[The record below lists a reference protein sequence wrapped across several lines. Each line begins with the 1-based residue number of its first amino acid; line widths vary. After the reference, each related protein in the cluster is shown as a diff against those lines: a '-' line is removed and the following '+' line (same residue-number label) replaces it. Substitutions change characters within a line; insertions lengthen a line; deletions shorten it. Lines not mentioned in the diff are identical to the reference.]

1 MHPMLMEFLV
11 NKFQAPSCNPNHA
24 QLIFTTHNTTLLN
37 CTLIRKDQV
46 YFVDKDS
53 KNSASVL
60 YSITEF
66 STPTAKMYSK
76 TIWSENMVPS
86 QTLK

>member
-1 MHPMLMEFLV
+1 MPIQIMHNLF
-11 NKFQAPSCNPNHA
+11 
-24 QLIFTTHNTTLLN
+24 FTTHNTTLLN

-66 STPTAKMYSK
+66 STPTA
-76 TIWSENMVPS
+76 ENV
-86 QTLK
+86 LKNYLVGKYGAIPDLEIEGAE